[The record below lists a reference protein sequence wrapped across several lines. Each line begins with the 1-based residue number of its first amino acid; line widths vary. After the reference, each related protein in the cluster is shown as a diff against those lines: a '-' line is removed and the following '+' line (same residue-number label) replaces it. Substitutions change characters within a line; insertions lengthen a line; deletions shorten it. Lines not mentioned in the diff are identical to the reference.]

1 MYLRHTIARR
11 TERFIAI
18 GAWYSENLDAVQTKL
33 FRAARQD
40 DHRIYDF
47 LVFVVG
53 IITATDITALL
64 LGLRFP
70 RTNCLRRSRPVY
82 HGGAHVSA
90 SKVSLLTDLRAVDL
104 LEVIV
109 AYGFHPPAMLVND
122 IDRDVVIGITPD
134 LPGDLHSFPLSSADV
149 GEILSLRI
157 RYAVGAVADVK
168 VKRGHLEMSK

>member
-1 MYLRHTIARR
+1 
-11 TERFIAI
+11 
-18 GAWYSENLDAVQTKL
+18 
-33 FRAARQD
+33 
-40 DHRIYDF
+40 
-47 LVFVVG
+47 
-53 IITATDITALL
+53 
-64 LGLRFP
+64 
-70 RTNCLRRSRPVY
+70 
-82 HGGAHVSA
+82 
-90 SKVSLLTDLRAVDL
+90 LLTDLRAVDL

-134 LPGDLHSFPLSSADV
+134 LRGDLHSFPLSSADV